1 MSASLDLSLI
11 VHTRNRR
18 EMLHPLLR
26 STAFIGERIIVDM
39 ASDDGSAE
47 LCEEAGC
54 RVVRIPAETFVDEL
68 RNRYLPLATRG
79 WTLLLDSDEYLSADA
94 EGLIA
99 ALIAA
104 AGDRI
109 DAYGI
114 PRFNYIGADRLPA
127 PGWYPDHQ
135 IRLFRTGVIAFQ
147 KGHHQRPVVLSG
159 DERLALVD
167 PSDGL
172 HIHHQNYRDLK
183 EFIARQLD
191 YALTDDYAGARD
203 LRLYL
208 AEAYEAMERGLGD
221 PERSD
226 LDAALAIV
234 MAWDRVVRGVIHWE
248 ASGRTTDLARAFSLP
263 LVVEQ
268 GPAFAALEQRVRD
281 FENST
286 SWRVTAPLRRL
297 STWFRSIRQR

>member
-114 PRFNYIGADRLPA
+114 PRFNYIGADRPLLRD
-127 PGWYPDHQ
+127 G
-135 IRLFRTGVIAFQ
+135 IRTIR
-147 KGHHQRPVVLSG
+147 SG
-159 DERLALVD
+159 C
-167 PSDGL
+167 
-172 HIHHQNYRDLK
+172 
-183 EFIARQLD
+183 
-191 YALTDDYAGARD
+191 
-203 LRLYL
+203 
-208 AEAYEAMERGLGD
+208 
-221 PERSD
+221 
-226 LDAALAIV
+226 
-234 MAWDRVVRGVIHWE
+234 
-248 ASGRTTDLARAFSLP
+248 SGRGPSRSRRATTSVPWCCRETSASHWSTLGRPAHSSPELSRPEGVHRAAARLCP
-263 LVVEQ
+263 D
-268 GPAFAALEQRVRD
+268 R
-281 FENST
+281 
-286 SWRVTAPLRRL
+286 
-297 STWFRSIRQR
+297 